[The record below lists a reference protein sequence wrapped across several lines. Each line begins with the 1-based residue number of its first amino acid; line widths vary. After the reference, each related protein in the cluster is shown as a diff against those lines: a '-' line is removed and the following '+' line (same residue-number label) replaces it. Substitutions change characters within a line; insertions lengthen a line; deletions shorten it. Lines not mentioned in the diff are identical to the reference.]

1 MLLYFIRHGETDW
14 NNAYRIMGL
23 NPIRLNERGRE
34 RVERLAEA
42 LADRDIPVIYTS
54 TVMRAVETTQIL
66 ADAWGAKICEEPRL
80 NESDYERWV
89 GKRYE
94 ELKGDPDFELY
105 GSAPTRSTFS
115 ENEGMI
121 EIQRRAVEAIE
132 RIREEIGEGM
142 AAAVS
147 HSDVMKP
154 VIAYYL
160 QMDLDA
166 MHRLAISNA
175 SVTLLDIGGKR
186 PRLRY
191 INLAPWK
198 W

>member
-14 NNAYRIMGL
+14 NGALRIMGRGS
-23 NPIRLNERGRE
+23 NPLNEKGRLH
-34 RVERLAEA
+34 VERLAET
-42 LADRDIPVIYTS
+42 LAGHEIPVIYSS
-54 TVMRAVETTQIL
+54 TVPRAMETSRML
-66 ADAWGAKICEEPRL
+66 AGAWGAEIREERRL
-80 NESDYERWV
+80 DESPYERWT
-89 GKRYE
+89 GRTYD
-94 ELKGDPDFELY
+94 ELKGDPDFDLY
-105 GSAPTRSTFS
+105 GTAPTRSNFS

-121 EIQRRAVEAIE
+121 DIQKRALQAVE
-132 RIREEIGEGM
+132 RIVSDSAGGR

-154 VIAYYL
+154 VVAHYL
-160 QMDLDA
+160 GMDLDD
-166 MHRLAISNA
+166 MHRLAIANA
-175 SVTLLDIGGKR
+175 SVTLLDLGGDR